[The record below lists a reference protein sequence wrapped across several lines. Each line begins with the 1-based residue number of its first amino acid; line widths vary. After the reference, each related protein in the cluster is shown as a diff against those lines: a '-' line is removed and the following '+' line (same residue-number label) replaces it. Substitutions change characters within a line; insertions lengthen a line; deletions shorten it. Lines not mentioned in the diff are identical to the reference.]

1 MKKEREYSTESLFLS
16 GMVFWGAICIAVL
29 IVAIWFIDIYTMPVD
44 IRHLLVVVL
53 AYVCL
58 ITYGSSTKI
67 AVRQSS
73 DSDE

>member
-1 MKKEREYSTESLFLS
+1 MIKEREYSTESLVLS
-16 GMVFWGAICIAVL
+16 GLVFWGAICIAILVL
-29 IVAIWFIDIYTMPVD
+29 TIWFIDIYMMPID

-53 AYVCL
+53 VYVCL